1 MQYMLM
7 IYEDQQ
13 TYADAEAY
21 EAILRQHQAFAG
33 ELAQAGVIR
42 GGSELKEPETAT
54 TLRKAGGRY
63 AVHDGPFAETKEQ
76 LGGYYLIEAPDLDA
90 AIAWA
95 RKLPMAGDGAVEV
108 RPLADAGEARELER
122 EQAAA
127 S

>member
-7 IYEDQQ
+7 IYEDHKTYEDEA
-13 TYADAEAY
+13 TYA
-21 EAILRQHQAFAG
+21 AILKAHQAFAG

-63 AVHDGPFAETKEQ
+63 TVHDGPFAETREQ

-108 RPLADAGEARELER
+108 RPLADAGAARELE
-122 EQAAA
+122 QAV
-127 S
+127 